1 MIGERAA
8 NEKAATDSGRVYEEH
23 AKLRQRFRHVDL
35 CPNCQRCEAFMQ
47 AWYAR
52 VVPGADVLDL
62 GCQEGVSTAY
72 YARLGARRVVG
83 IDISPVA
90 IEKARRLGEL
100 APHGTEFHVRD
111 AHHTG
116 FADASF
122 DAVIGH
128 AILHHLDFAAAIAE
142 IRRVLRPGG
151 YAVFREPLRDNPAAK
166 LIRVLTPRA
175 RTADELPLS
184 RAQIEWADA
193 QFSSSHHG
201 YYGLASTGLGLAT
214 SLLAP
219 AASADNPVLRVA
231 DRLDVGA
238 ARTALRYWM
247 RTVALVWRK

>member
-1 MIGERAA
+1 M
-8 NEKAATDSGRVYEEH
+8 
-23 AKLRQRFRHVDL
+23 
-35 CPNCQRCEAFMQ
+35 
-47 AWYAR
+47 
-52 VVPGADVLDL
+52 LDL
-62 GCQEGVSTAY
+62 GCQEGVSTAH

-90 IEKARRLGEL
+90 IEKARRL
-100 APHGTEFHVRD
+100 APHAEFHVRD